1 MAIFDST
8 VPVDGAQAV
17 YMSGRAGELTS
28 TELERSIEVFGRLSE
43 ADVGRRWG
51 LEDVQPPVAL
61 PPLPGRGL
69 GALPV
74 RVMIVRARSFSRS
87 RVTLLLLSGSPYGR
101 YESRSAGTGC
111 ASSQLV
117 RVISGDRA
125 PVDDPLERPARLCW
139 RLVERA
145 ASRARALG
153 QDDYRH
159 AIQRECGEDAPLVRR
174 LSLVE
179 RGPALTRCPGMSSV
193 GERRLV
199 GPVVGG

>member
-51 LEDVQPPVAL
+51 LEDVQPPSLFRLNRVAV
-61 PPLPGRGL
+61 

-101 YESRSAGTGC
+101 YESRSEGTSC